1 MHERDLVLRLGTC
14 VPTEGGGREGRGG
27 VAPAPRRGRASS
39 RSSAA
44 YPSPLARSSS
54 LSIVR
59 LPVLA
64 MSTLWNLCGPCA
76 SALASVLL

>member
-14 VPTEGGGREGRGG
+14 VPTEGVREGRGG

-59 LPVLA
+59 LLVLA

-76 SALASVLL
+76 SASVAVLL

>member
-14 VPTEGGGREGRGG
+14 VPTDGGREGREG

-59 LPVLA
+59 LPALA

-76 SALASVLL
+76 SASVAVLL

>member
-1 MHERDLVLRLGTC
+1 MHERGLVLRLGTC
-14 VPTEGGGREGRGG
+14 VPTEGGREGRGG

-39 RSSAA
+39 RSPAA
-44 YPSPLARSSS
+44 YTSPLARSSS

-76 SALASVLL
+76 SASVAVLL

>member
-14 VPTEGGGREGRGG
+14 VPTEEGREGGEGG
-27 VAPAPRRGRASS
+27 SRARPRRGRASS

-76 SALASVLL
+76 SASVAVLL

>member
-14 VPTEGGGREGRGG
+14 VPTEGGREGRGG

-44 YPSPLARSSS
+44 YPSPLARSAS

-59 LPVLA
+59 LPALA

-76 SALASVLL
+76 SASVAVLL